1 MKRLLLP
8 LLASFALPTAV
19 NAGTW
24 ILLQSFSGYTRSIDA
39 SSVVKN
45 GSWRYANLRYKGP
58 QGGSITGIKINCKE
72 EILYLDGLIFKRK
85 NKDYWGWIR
94 KDFSGE
100 EYEQA
105 LPMVNGGDG
114 ALSEATYQFLCK
126 EWK

>member
-24 ILLQSFSGYTRSIDA
+24 ILLQSFSGCTRSIDA

-58 QGGSITGIKINCKE
+58 HGGSITGIKIK
-72 EILYLDGLIFKRK
+72 IAKKKSYI
-85 NKDYWGWIR
+85 
-94 KDFSGE
+94 
-100 EYEQA
+100 
-105 LPMVNGGDG
+105 
-114 ALSEATYQFLCK
+114 
-126 EWK
+126 